1 MMLGESMYGKE
12 LISNFRMF
20 RPITL
25 LSSSGTSLGSG
36 ESSLPTLRGVTGPGV
51 ETMEPLPA
59 LAAPRRAE
67 VALRFEG
74 ILNAAGRLQE

>member
-1 MMLGESMYGKE
+1 
-12 LISNFRMF
+12 
-20 RPITL
+20 
-25 LSSSGTSLGSG
+25 
-36 ESSLPTLRGVTGPGV
+36 
-51 ETMEPLPA
+51 MEPLPA